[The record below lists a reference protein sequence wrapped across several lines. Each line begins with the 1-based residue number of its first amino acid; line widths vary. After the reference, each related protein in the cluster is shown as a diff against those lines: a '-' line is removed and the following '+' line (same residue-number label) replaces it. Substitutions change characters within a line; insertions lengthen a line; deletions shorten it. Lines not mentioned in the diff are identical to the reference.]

1 VQIHTIQIPESAFA
15 HPSDR
20 LHPAKD
26 RLDPSA
32 NENAFGVTRV
42 AGGAPVDG
50 RAFAPAGN
58 MRSHVPIPQIL
69 DEAVAVATIAGSED
83 DALGSAQIVHELDSR
98 IDFCRTIG

>member
-1 VQIHTIQIPESAFA
+1 
-15 HPSDR
+15 
-20 LHPAKD
+20 
-26 RLDPSA
+26 
-32 NENAFGVTRV
+32 
-42 AGGAPVDG
+42 
-50 RAFAPAGN
+50 